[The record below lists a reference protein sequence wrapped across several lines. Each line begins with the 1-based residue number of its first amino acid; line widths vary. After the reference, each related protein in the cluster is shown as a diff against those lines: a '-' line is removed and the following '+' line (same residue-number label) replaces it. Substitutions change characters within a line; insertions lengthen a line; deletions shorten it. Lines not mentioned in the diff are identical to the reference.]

1 MADSEVMEDEE
12 IAILAC
18 STTILSA
25 TVLATTQMSTG
36 HFSWTRS
43 DETLTLPDSTRDCR
57 QKVWPDPTRDLTLP
71 PYVHSLIE

>member
-18 STTILSA
+18 STIILSA
-25 TVLATTQMSTG
+25 TALATTDMSTG

-43 DETLTLPDSTRDCR
+43 DPTRDCR